1 MTTELNEAELVI
13 SSDHL
18 KEKIKN
24 ITRYESYNYD
34 KWKNQSKAEF
44 YIHKLKGALM
54 FRGENG
60 EITPELQYFIRSCFN
75 NDIKLDVE
83 LI

>member
-1 MTTELNEAELVI
+1 MTIE
-13 SSDHL
+13 SDKVEPIIGSEHL
-18 KEKIKN
+18 KKRIKD
-24 ITRYESYNYD
+24 ITKYESYNYD
-34 KWKNQSKAEF
+34 EWGNQTNAEF

-54 FRGENG
+54 FRGQNG
-60 EITPELQYFIRSCFN
+60 EITPEFEYFIRTCFN

>member
-1 MTTELNEAELVI
+1 MTTELDKAEPI
-13 SSDHL
+13 IGSEHL
-18 KEKIKN
+18 KERIKN
-24 ITRYESYNYD
+24 ITKYESYNYD
-34 KWKNQSKAEF
+34 KWRNQTNAEF

-60 EITPELQYFIRSCFN
+60 EIPSELQHFIRSCFN